1 MSEGKPKT
9 INIKHN
15 PDKIFGFTLHPGFTV
30 QAFAR
35 AQLRTAVRERNSF
48 KLKTSR
54 NKLVGFNVE
63 TFAFLWVYKK
73 NGKLPKFLI
82 TSSIFST

>member
-48 KLKTSR
+48 EIHL
-54 NKLVGFNVE
+54 N
-63 TFAFLWVYKK
+63 
-73 NGKLPKFLI
+73 
-82 TSSIFST
+82 